1 MDLTMFNQI
10 IQDSYKLVLVLIEIS
25 FPIALILF
33 ICERLVQM
41 FISFVQGDRV
51 RWK

>member
-1 MDLTMFNQI
+1 MDLTTFNLI

-33 ICERLVQM
+33 VCERLVQM
-41 FISFVQGDRV
+41 FISFVQGDKV

>member
-1 MDLTMFNQI
+1 MDLTTFNQI
-10 IQDSYKLVLVLIEIS
+10 ILDSYKLVLALIQIS

-33 ICERLVQM
+33 ICERIIQM
-41 FISFVQGDRV
+41 FIGFVQGDRV

>member
-1 MDLTMFNQI
+1 MDLTTFNQI
-10 IQDSYKLVLVLIEIS
+10 ILDSYKLVLVLIQIS

-33 ICERLVQM
+33 ICERIIQM
-41 FISFVQGDRV
+41 FISFVSGDKV